1 MADRSYFPM
10 DDLRKLMDVEFVN
23 KSKITCIKH
32 LRSMTG
38 ENLREIKDFFEQ
50 EWLPF
55 INGTRTPPKEI
66 KTYISETPEFE
77 ALVQQVRKLSEE
89 VDSLKSMNTRS
100 RTATIFND
108 EE

>member
-10 DDLRKLMDVEFVN
+10 EDLRELMNTEFVN
-23 KSKITCIKH
+23 SKKINCIKH
-32 LRSMTG
+32 LRAMTG
-38 ENLREIKDFFEQ
+38 EGLKETTDFFEQ

-89 VDSLKSMNTRS
+89 VDSLRSMNTRS
-100 RTATIFND
+100 RAATIFND